1 MYPTNGEMSKIC
13 LAFTMLKSVL
23 YKDNFNP
30 KEIYIM
36 LLSRYYLSIASL
48 IALASFFSLPSFVLA
63 AEKSAVSPAPASVQA
78 SPAVSMIPAVVAR
91 VNGAPVTSL
100 DLKRANKVLLQ
111 GQRGAK
117 PTVDQL
123 KELEKQALNQLIS
136 AELLYQAGKK
146 IEMKELD
153 KQVEE
158 KLKAGKAKFA
168 NEADFAKAI
177 KELEMDEASLRDY
190 TRRDLVISNF
200 VEKTVVSKITVTE
213 DDARKFYEQ
222 NPDKFMRSE
231 ALRASHILIGT
242 DAKTSPEDKKKA
254 FEKAEKLRKEL
265 AAGADFATLAKENST
280 CPSSKQGGDLGYFG
294 KGRMVPPF
302 EKAAL
307 ALKPGEISDVVETG
321 FGYHLIKLT
330 EKKAAE
336 KVDFKEARQRIE
348 EYLKNQKIVMGVGA
362 FLSETRK
369 TAAIDIL
376 YK

>member
-1 MYPTNGEMSKIC
+1 
-13 LAFTMLKSVL
+13 
-23 YKDNFNP
+23 
-30 KEIYIM
+30 M